1 MINTEVCLFVKRTE
15 IELEHIHNKLRVLM
29 ALAEDNGIADC
40 IDTAENMVNDVRNTA
55 KDAAGQID
63 SIGGSLWSRM
73 YHLEQEQEK
82 AAKAA
87 AEAEAAKAATTIVVK
102 SEDAA
107 EQAQLNDIL
116 NAWDQA
122 REANAAAEDDDP
134 MGIGAELLKAKAAAA
149 ECKGCG
155 CDSEEL
161 ADYGCAG
168 CTCSKAGEAEGGELN
183 G

>member
-1 MINTEVCLFVKRTE
+1 MINTEVCLFVQRTE

-40 IDTAENMVNDVRNTA
+40 IDTAENMVSDVRDTA
-55 KDAAGQID
+55 KNAAMQID

-73 YHLEQEQEK
+73 YNLEQEQEK
-82 AAKAA
+82 A
-87 AEAEAAKAATTIVVK
+87 
-102 SEDAA
+102 
-107 EQAQLNDIL
+107 
-116 NAWDQA
+116 
-122 REANAAAEDDDP
+122 
-134 MGIGAELLKAKAAAA
+134 AKAAAA

-161 ADYGCAG
+161 ADYGCNG
-168 CTCSKAGEAEGGELN
+168 CSCSKADEAEGGELN

>member
-29 ALAEDNGIADC
+29 ALAEDDGIADC

-55 KDAAGQID
+55 KNAAGQID

-87 AEAEAAKAATTIVVK
+87 AEAEAAKAATTIVVPEK
-102 SEDAA
+102 TLKDT
-107 EQAQLNDIL
+107 LD
-116 NAWDQA
+116 AWDQA
-122 REANAAAEDDDP
+122 RKANAAAEDDDP

-161 ADYGCAG
+161 ADYGCDG
-168 CTCSKAGEAEGGELN
+168 CACSKADEAEGGELN

>member
-1 MINTEVCLFVKRTE
+1 MKRTE

-29 ALAEDNGIADC
+29 ALAEDDGIADC

-87 AEAEAAKAATTIVVK
+87 AEAEAAKDATTIVAPEK
-102 SEDAA
+102 T
-107 EQAQLNDIL
+107 LNDTL

>member
-15 IELEHIHNKLRVLM
+15 IELEYIHNKLRVLM

-40 IDTAENMVNDVRNTA
+40 IDTAENMVDDVRNTA
-55 KDAAGQID
+55 KNAAEQIN

-73 YHLEQEQEK
+73 YNLEQEQEK

-87 AEAEAAKAATTIVVK
+87 AEAEAAKATTTIVV
-102 SEDAA
+102 EG
-107 EQAQLNDIL
+107 QAPEKILNDTL

-134 MGIGAELLKAKAAAA
+134 MGIGAELLKAKAAAD

-161 ADYGCAG
+161 SDYGCAG
-168 CTCSKAGEAEGGELN
+168 CTCSKADEAEGGELN

>member
-29 ALAEDNGIADC
+29 ALAEDDGIADC
-40 IDTAENMVNDVRNTA
+40 IDTAENMVNDVCNTA

-87 AEAEAAKAATTIVVK
+87 AEAEAAKAATTIVVPEK
-102 SEDAA
+102 TLKDT
-107 EQAQLNDIL
+107 LD
-116 NAWDQA
+116 AWDQA
-122 REANAAAEDDDP
+122 RKANAAAEDDDP

-161 ADYGCAG
+161 ADYGCDG
-168 CTCSKAGEAEGGELN
+168 CSCSKAGEAEGGELN

>member
-1 MINTEVCLFVKRTE
+1 MINTELSLFLARSE
-15 IELEHIHNKLRVLM
+15 IELNHVHEKLRLLLL
-29 ALAEDNGIADC
+29 LADEDATEDC
-40 IDTAENMVNDVRNTA
+40 IDSTMKILEDARETATA
-55 KDAAGQID
+55 AAAQID
-63 SIGGSLWSRM
+63 SIGRDLWLKL
-73 YHLEQEQEK
+73 YALQQEQK
-82 AAKAA
+82 KA

-102 SEDAA
+102 DKAPEKTLKDT
-107 EQAQLNDIL
+107 L

-122 REANAAAEDDDP
+122 RKANAAAEDDDP

>member
-15 IELEHIHNKLRVLM
+15 IELEHIHDKLRVLM

-55 KDAAGQID
+55 KDAAGKID
-63 SIGGSLWSRM
+63 SIGGSLWFRM

-87 AEAEAAKAATTIVVK
+87 TEAEAAKAATTIVVK
-102 SEDAA
+102 GNDAA
-107 EQAQLNDIL
+107 EQAHLNDTL

-122 REANAAAEDDDP
+122 REA
-134 MGIGAELLKAKAAAA
+134 AKAAAEA
-149 ECKGCG
+149 EGKSCG
-155 CDSEEL
+155 CDS
-161 ADYGCAG
+161 AA
-168 CTCSKAGEAEGGELN
+168 EAEGGELN

>member
-29 ALAEDNGIADC
+29 ALAEDDGIADC

-87 AEAEAAKAATTIVVK
+87 AEAEDEAAKAATTNVALEK
-102 SEDAA
+102 TLKDT
-107 EQAQLNDIL
+107 L

-134 MGIGAELLKAKAAAA
+134 MGIGAELLKAKAAA

-161 ADYGCAG
+161 ADYGCDG
-168 CTCSKAGEAEGGELN
+168 CACSKADEAEGGELN

>member
-1 MINTEVCLFVKRTE
+1 MINTEMSLFVARAE
-15 IELEHIHNKLRVLM
+15 IELNRVHDKLRLLLM
-29 ALAEDNGIADC
+29 LAEENATEDC
-40 IDTAENMVNDVRNTA
+40 IDTAENMVNDVRDTA
-55 KDAAGQID
+55 KDAAKQID

-73 YHLEQEQEK
+73 YNLEQEQEK

-87 AEAEAAKAATTIVVK
+87 AEAEAAKAATTIVVPEK
-102 SEDAA
+102 TLKDT
-107 EQAQLNDIL
+107 L

-161 ADYGCAG
+161 VDYGCAG
-168 CTCSKAGEAEGGELN
+168 CTCSKADEAEGGELN

>member
-55 KDAAGQID
+55 KDAAKQID

-87 AEAEAAKAATTIVVK
+87 AEAE
-102 SEDAA
+102 
-107 EQAQLNDIL
+107 
-116 NAWDQA
+116 
-122 REANAAAEDDDP
+122 
-134 MGIGAELLKAKAAAA
+134 G
-149 ECKGCG
+149 KGCG
-155 CDSEEL
+155 CDSEGL
-161 ADYGCAG
+161 VDYGCAG
-168 CTCSKAGEAEGGELN
+168 CTCSKADKAEGGELN

>member
-29 ALAEDNGIADC
+29 ALAEDDGIADC

-55 KDAAGQID
+55 KDAAKQID

-87 AEAEAAKAATTIVVK
+87 AEAAKAAATIVVK
-102 SEDAA
+102 DNDSA
-107 EQAQLNDIL
+107 EQAHLNDTL

-134 MGIGAELLKAKAAAA
+134 MGIGAELIKAKAEAA

-155 CDSEEL
+155 CDS
-161 ADYGCAG
+161 AA
-168 CTCSKAGEAEGGELN
+168 EAEGGELN

>member
-1 MINTEVCLFVKRTE
+1 MINTELSLFLARSE
-15 IELEHIHNKLRVLM
+15 IELNHVHEKLRLLLL
-29 ALAEDNGIADC
+29 LADEDAVEDC

-55 KDAAGQID
+55 KDAAKQID
-63 SIGGSLWSRM
+63 SIGGNLWTRM
-73 YHLEQEQEK
+73 YYLEQEQEK

-87 AEAEAAKAATTIVVK
+87 AEAEVAKAATTIVAPEK
-102 SEDAA
+102 T
-107 EQAQLNDIL
+107 LNDTL

-161 ADYGCAG
+161 ADYGCNG
-168 CTCSKAGEAEGGELN
+168 CSCSKADEAEGGELN

>member
-1 MINTEVCLFVKRTE
+1 MINTEVCLIVKRTE
-15 IELEHIHNKLRVLM
+15 IELEHINNKLRVLM
-29 ALAEDNGIADC
+29 ALAEDDGIADC

-55 KDAAGQID
+55 KGAAGQID

-87 AEAEAAKAATTIVVK
+87 AEAEAAKAATTIVAPEK
-102 SEDAA
+102 T
-107 EQAQLNDIL
+107 LNDTL

-161 ADYGCAG
+161 VDYGCDG
-168 CTCSKAGEAEGGELN
+168 CSCSKAGEAEGGELN

>member
-29 ALAEDNGIADC
+29 ALAEDDGIADC

-55 KDAAGQID
+55 KDAAKQID
-63 SIGGSLWSRM
+63 SIGGNLWSRM

-87 AEAEAAKAATTIVVK
+87 AEAAKAATTIVVK
-102 SEDAA
+102 DKAPEKT
-107 EQAQLNDIL
+107 LNDTL

-168 CTCSKAGEAEGGELN
+168 CTCSKADEAEGGELN

>member
-29 ALAEDNGIADC
+29 ALTEDDGIADC

-55 KDAAGQID
+55 KDAAKQID

-82 AAKAA
+82 AAKAT
-87 AEAEAAKAATTIVVK
+87 EAEAAKAATTIVVK
-102 SEDAA
+102 GNDAA
-107 EQAQLNDIL
+107 EQAHLNDIL

-122 REANAAAEDDDP
+122 REANAAAIQSAP
-134 MGIGAELLKAKAAAA
+134 SA

-155 CDSEEL
+155 CDS
-161 ADYGCAG
+161 AA
-168 CTCSKAGEAEGGELN
+168 KAEGGELN

>member
-40 IDTAENMVNDVRNTA
+40 IDTAENMVNDVRNAA
-55 KDAAGQID
+55 KGAAGQID

-102 SEDAA
+102 DKAPEKT
-107 EQAQLNDIL
+107 LNDTL

-161 ADYGCAG
+161 ADYGCTD
-168 CTCSKAGEAEGGELN
+168 CTCSKADEAEGGELN

>member
-1 MINTEVCLFVKRTE
+1 MINTELSLFLARSE
-15 IELEHIHNKLRVLM
+15 IELNHVHEKLRLLLL
-29 ALAEDNGIADC
+29 LADEDATEDC

-55 KDAAGQID
+55 KDAAKQID

-73 YHLEQEQEK
+73 YHIEQEQEK

-102 SEDAA
+102 GNDAA
-107 EQAQLNDIL
+107 EQAHLNDTL

-161 ADYGCAG
+161 VDYGCAG
-168 CTCSKAGEAEGGELN
+168 CTCSKADEAEGGELN

>member
-40 IDTAENMVNDVRNTA
+40 IDTAENMVDDVRSTA
-55 KDAAGQID
+55 KNAAGQID

-73 YHLEQEQEK
+73 YNLEQEQEK

-87 AEAEAAKAATTIVVK
+87 AEAEDEAAKAAATNMVPEKTLK
-102 SEDAA
+102 DT
-107 EQAQLNDIL
+107 L

-122 REANAAAEDDDP
+122 RKANAAAEDDDP

-161 ADYGCAG
+161 VDYGCA
-168 CTCSKAGEAEGGELN
+168 CCACSKAGEAEGGELN

>member
-55 KDAAGQID
+55 KDAAKQID

-73 YHLEQEQEK
+73 YHLEQEQGK

-87 AEAEAAKAATTIVVK
+87 AEAEAAKATTTIVV
-102 SEDAA
+102 EG
-107 EQAQLNDIL
+107 QAPEKILNDTL

-122 REANAAAEDDDP
+122 REA
-134 MGIGAELLKAKAAAA
+134 AKAAAA

-161 ADYGCAG
+161 ADYGCDG
-168 CTCSKAGEAEGGELN
+168 CSCSKADEAEGGELN

>member
-29 ALAEDNGIADC
+29 ALAEDDGIADC

-55 KDAAGQID
+55 KDAAKQID
-63 SIGGSLWSRM
+63 SIGGNLWSRM

-102 SEDAA
+102 GNDAA
-107 EQAQLNDIL
+107 EQAHLNDIL

-122 REANAAAEDDDP
+122 HEA
-134 MGIGAELLKAKAAAA
+134 AKAAAEA
-149 ECKGCG
+149 EGKSCG
-155 CDSEEL
+155 CDSEGL
-161 ADYGCAG
+161 VDYGCAG
-168 CTCSKAGEAEGGELN
+168 CTCSKADEAEGGELN

>member
-29 ALAEDNGIADC
+29 ALAEDDGIADC

-87 AEAEAAKAATTIVVK
+87 AEAAKAATTIVVK
-102 SEDAA
+102 DKAPEKT
-107 EQAQLNDIL
+107 LNDTL

-122 REANAAAEDDDP
+122 RKANAAAEDDDP

-161 ADYGCAG
+161 ADYGCDG
-168 CTCSKAGEAEGGELN
+168 CSCSKANEAEGGELN

>member
-29 ALAEDNGIADC
+29 ALAEDDGIADC

-55 KDAAGQID
+55 KGAAGQID

-87 AEAEAAKAATTIVVK
+87 AEAEAAKAATTIVAPEK
-102 SEDAA
+102 T
-107 EQAQLNDIL
+107 LNDTL

-122 REANAAAEDDDP
+122 REASAAAEDDDP
-134 MGIGAELLKAKAAAA
+134 MGIGAELPKAKAAAA

-161 ADYGCAG
+161 ADYGCDG
-168 CTCSKAGEAEGGELN
+168 CACSKADEAEGGELN
-183 G
+183 C

>member
-40 IDTAENMVNDVRNTA
+40 IDTAENMVSDVRDTA
-55 KDAAGQID
+55 KNAAGQID

-87 AEAEAAKAATTIVVK
+87 AETEAAKATTTIVVPEK
-102 SEDAA
+102 TLKDT
-107 EQAQLNDIL
+107 L

-122 REANAAAEDDDP
+122 REANAAA
-134 MGIGAELLKAKAAAA
+134 IQSASSA
-149 ECKGCG
+149 ECK
-155 CDSEEL
+155 
-161 ADYGCAG
+161 G
-168 CTCSKAGEAEGGELN
+168 CTCSKAAEAEGGELN

>member
-15 IELEHIHNKLRVLM
+15 IELEHVHQKLRLLL
-29 ALAEDNGIADC
+29 ALTEDNGVEDC
-40 IDTAENMVNDVRNTA
+40 IDTTEKMLEDARESA
-55 KDAAGQID
+55 KSAAKNID
-63 SIGGSLWSRM
+63 NWGSTLWLRL
-73 YHLEQEQEK
+73 YRVEEEQ
-82 AAKAA
+82 KAA
-87 AEAEAAKAATTIVVK
+87 AAAEVAMATTTIVVEGK
-102 SEDAA
+102 DAA
-107 EQAQLNDIL
+107 EQAHLNDAL

-161 ADYGCAG
+161 ADYGCDG
-168 CTCSKAGEAEGGELN
+168 CSCSKAGEAEGGELN

>member
-15 IELEHIHNKLRVLM
+15 IELEHIHNKLRILM
-29 ALAEDNGIADC
+29 ALTEDDGIADC

-55 KDAAGQID
+55 KDAAGKID

-87 AEAEAAKAATTIVVK
+87 AEAEAAKDATTIVAPEK
-102 SEDAA
+102 T
-107 EQAQLNDIL
+107 LNDTL
-116 NAWDQA
+116 DAWDQA

>member
-1 MINTEVCLFVKRTE
+1 MINTELSLFVARAE
-15 IELEHIHNKLRVLM
+15 IELSRVHDKLRLLLM
-29 ALAEDNGIADC
+29 LADKNATEDC
-40 IDTAENMVNDVRNTA
+40 IDTAENMVDDVRSTA

-87 AEAEAAKAATTIVVK
+87 AEAEAAKATTTIVV
-102 SEDAA
+102 EGNDAA
-107 EQAQLNDIL
+107 EQAHLNDTL

-168 CTCSKAGEAEGGELN
+168 CTCSKADEAEGGELN

>member
-29 ALAEDNGIADC
+29 ALAEDDGIADC
-40 IDTAENMVNDVRNTA
+40 IDTAENMVSDVRNTA

-73 YHLEQEQEK
+73 YHLEEEQEK

-87 AEAEAAKAATTIVVK
+87 AEAEAAKAATTIVAPEK
-102 SEDAA
+102 T
-107 EQAQLNDIL
+107 LNDTL
-116 NAWDQA
+116 NTWDQA

-161 ADYGCAG
+161 ADYGCDG
-168 CTCSKAGEAEGGELN
+168 CSCSKANEAEGGELN

>member
-55 KDAAGQID
+55 KDAAKQID

-73 YHLEQEQEK
+73 YHLEEELEK

-87 AEAEAAKAATTIVVK
+87 AEAEAAK
-102 SEDAA
+102 
-107 EQAQLNDIL
+107 
-116 NAWDQA
+116 
-122 REANAAAEDDDP
+122 
-134 MGIGAELLKAKAAAA
+134 
-149 ECKGCG
+149 G
-155 CDSEEL
+155 CDS
-161 ADYGCAG
+161 AA
-168 CTCSKAGEAEGGELN
+168 EAEGGELN

>member
-55 KDAAGQID
+55 KDAAGKID

-87 AEAEAAKAATTIVVK
+87 AEAEAAKATTTIVV
-102 SEDAA
+102 EG
-107 EQAQLNDIL
+107 QAPEKILNDTL

-122 REANAAAEDDDP
+122 REA
-134 MGIGAELLKAKAAAA
+134 AKAAAEA
-149 ECKGCG
+149 EGKSCG
-155 CDSEEL
+155 CDSEGL
-161 ADYGCAG
+161 VDYGCAG
-168 CTCSKAGEAEGGELN
+168 CTCSKADEAEGGELN

>member
-29 ALAEDNGIADC
+29 ALAEDDGIADC

-73 YHLEQEQEK
+73 YHIEQEQEK

-87 AEAEAAKAATTIVVK
+87 AEDEAAKAATTIVVPEK
-102 SEDAA
+102 TLKDT
-107 EQAQLNDIL
+107 LD
-116 NAWDQA
+116 AWDQA
-122 REANAAAEDDDP
+122 RKANAAAEDDDP
-134 MGIGAELLKAKAAAA
+134 MGIGAELLKAKAAA

-161 ADYGCAG
+161 ADYGCDG
-168 CTCSKAGEAEGGELN
+168 CACSKAGEAEGGELN

>member
-29 ALAEDNGIADC
+29 ALAEDDGIADC

-55 KDAAGQID
+55 KDAAKQID

-73 YHLEQEQEK
+73 YNLEQEQEK

-102 SEDAA
+102 GNDAA
-107 EQAQLNDIL
+107 EQAHLNDTL

-122 REANAAAEDDDP
+122 REANAAAIQP
-134 MGIGAELLKAKAAAA
+134 APSAEG
-149 ECKGCG
+149 KGCG
-155 CDSEEL
+155 CDS
-161 ADYGCAG
+161 AA
-168 CTCSKAGEAEGGELN
+168 EAEGGELN

>member
-29 ALAEDNGIADC
+29 ALAEDDGIADC

-55 KDAAGQID
+55 KGAAGQID

-87 AEAEAAKAATTIVVK
+87 AEAEAAKAATTIVAPEK
-102 SEDAA
+102 
-107 EQAQLNDIL
+107 
-116 NAWDQA
+116 
-122 REANAAAEDDDP
+122 
-134 MGIGAELLKAKAAAA
+134 
-149 ECKGCG
+149 
-155 CDSEEL
+155 
-161 ADYGCAG
+161 
-168 CTCSKAGEAEGGELN
+168 T
-183 G
+183 

>member
-15 IELEHIHNKLRVLM
+15 TELEHIHNKLRVLM

-55 KDAAGQID
+55 KDAAKQID

-73 YHLEQEQEK
+73 YHLEQEQGK

-87 AEAEAAKAATTIVVK
+87 AEAEAAKATTTIVVK
-102 SEDAA
+102 GKDAA
-107 EQAQLNDIL
+107 EQAHLNDAL
-116 NAWDQA
+116 NAQDKS
-122 REANAAAEDDDP
+122 REANAAAIQSAP
-134 MGIGAELLKAKAAAA
+134 SA

-155 CDSEEL
+155 CDS
-161 ADYGCAG
+161 AA
-168 CTCSKAGEAEGGELN
+168 EAEGGELN